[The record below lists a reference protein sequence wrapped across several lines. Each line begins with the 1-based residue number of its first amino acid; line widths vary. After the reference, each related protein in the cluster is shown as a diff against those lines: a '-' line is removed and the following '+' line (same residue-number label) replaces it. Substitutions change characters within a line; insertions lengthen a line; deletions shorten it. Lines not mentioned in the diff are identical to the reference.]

1 MQDSCDL
8 AYLGKISNQNRI
20 FSGKLSFKL
29 KTYISTVRQNAQKE
43 LGNIFWQNEISVQP
57 TVNFEATH
65 LHCRHIGK
73 LYKLFHISSPFKFSF
88 YFGEVLLSLHISL
101 CL

>member
-1 MQDSCDL
+1 MQDSCDIS
-8 AYLGKISNQNRI
+8 YLGKISNQNRN

-29 KTYISTVRQNAQKE
+29 KTYISTERQNAPKE

-65 LHCRHIGK
+65 LHYRHIAK
-73 LYKLFHISSPFKFSF
+73 LYKLFHISSPFKFSL

>member
-8 AYLGKISNQNRI
+8 AYLGKISNQNRN
-20 FSGKLSFKL
+20 FQGNCHFKL
-29 KTYISTVRQNAQKE
+29 KTYISTVRQNARKE

-65 LHCRHIGK
+65 
-73 LYKLFHISSPFKFSF
+73 
-88 YFGEVLLSLHISL
+88 
-101 CL
+101 